1 MAIIVVVFDFY
12 FVAVVAVTVIVCGC
26 HCIGLCVMPVGSV
39 QIAFAMMFQV
49 ALVTWTESVG
59 LTLLKRDLSSMTL
72 RTPDSRL
79 MHFTILQMFPF
90 TSESKRMG
98 IVVRVLVPFFSVTE
112 KFIQI
117 ATFQC
122 SSLRQAVK

>member
-1 MAIIVVVFDFY
+1 MIPEY
-12 FVAVVAVTVIVCGC
+12 YK
-26 HCIGLCVMPVGSV
+26 CITWLYVMPVKKV
-39 QIAFAMMFQV
+39 MIVFDVMCQV
-49 ALVTWTESVG
+49 ALVKWTESVG

-98 IVVRVLVPFFSVTE
+98 IVVRVLV
-112 KFIQI
+112 
-117 ATFQC
+117 
-122 SSLRQAVK
+122 